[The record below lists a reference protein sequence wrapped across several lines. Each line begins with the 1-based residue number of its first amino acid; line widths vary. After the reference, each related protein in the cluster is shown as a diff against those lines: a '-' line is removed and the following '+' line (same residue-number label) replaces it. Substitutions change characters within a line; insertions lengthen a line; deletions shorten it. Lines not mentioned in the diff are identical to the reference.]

1 MRKLILFFLFLIV
14 FVSAIAQ
21 QNCEDK
27 QHPPP
32 VFTDSLQKI
41 FDESLASSYSKYQ
54 NDSTNAEHIVWYG
67 RRTAYLGNY
76 KEAIDIYTRG
86 MQLFPKDP
94 RFLRHR
100 AHRYIT
106 LRCFDKAINDLEK
119 AAEMV
124 RGKTDEVEADGL
136 PNALNI
142 PTTTLH
148 SNIWYHLGLAYYLE
162 GKYDK
167 ASFAYEQCMGVADNN
182 DMHVATLNWLNIVLR
197 RLGKVAEADM
207 RLRNI
212 SPDLM
217 LIENKDYL
225 DILLLYKIQDRL
237 TKINKMTP
245 RQAALLI
252 DEIGS
257 NATFAYGIG
266 IRYLLKGEKD
276 IARQIFEKITS
287 GKQWSSFGFIGA
299 EVELKRMK

>member
-106 LRCFDKAINDLEK
+106 LRCFDKAIADLEK
-119 AAEMV
+119 AKEMIL
-124 RGKTDEVEADGL
+124 GKTDEVEADGL

-148 SNIWYHLGLAYYLE
+148 YNIWYHLGLAYYLKGE
-162 GKYDK
+162 YEK
-167 ASFAYEQCMGVADNN
+167 ALFAYNQNMLVADNN
-182 DMHVATLNWLNIVLR
+182 DSYVATLNWLYITLKK
-197 RLGKVAEADM
+197 LGKNAEAEQKLQNMD
-207 RLRNI
+207 
-212 SPDLM
+212 PDIQV
-217 LIENKDYL
+217 IENNDYR
-225 DILLLYKIQDRL
+225 DILLMYRRNNEKSLVEKTNSQQSLGSATLGY
-237 TKINKMTP
+237 
-245 RQAALLI
+245 AL
-252 DEIGS
+252 G
-257 NATFAYGIG
+257 NY
-266 IRYLLKGEKD
+266 YLLKGQKEK
-276 IARQIFEKITS
+276 AKEIFKAMVK
-287 GKQWSSFGFIGA
+287 GNQWASFGFIAA
-299 EVELKRMK
+299 EKELERMK

>member
-106 LRCFDKAINDLEK
+106 LRCFDKAIADLEK
-119 AAEMV
+119 AKEMIL
-124 RGKTDEVEADGL
+124 GKTDEVEADGL

-148 SNIWYHLGLAYYLE
+148 YNIWYHLGLAYYLKGE
-162 GKYDK
+162 YEK
-167 ASFAYEQCMGVADNN
+167 ALFAYNQNMLVADNN
-182 DMHVATLNWLNIVLR
+182 DSYVATLNWLYITLKK
-197 RLGKVAEADM
+197 LGKNAEAEQKLHNMD
-207 RLRNI
+207 
-212 SPDLM
+212 PDIQV
-217 LIENKDYL
+217 IENNDYR
-225 DILLLYKIQDRL
+225 DILLMYRRNNEKSLVEKTNSQQSLGSATLGY
-237 TKINKMTP
+237 
-245 RQAALLI
+245 AL
-252 DEIGS
+252 G
-257 NATFAYGIG
+257 NY
-266 IRYLLKGEKD
+266 YLLKGQKEK
-276 IARQIFEKITS
+276 AKEIFKAVVK
-287 GKQWSSFGFIGA
+287 GNQWASFGFIAA
-299 EVELKRMK
+299 EKELERMK

>member
-106 LRCFDKAINDLEK
+106 LRCFDKAIADLEK
-119 AAEMV
+119 AKEMIL
-124 RGKTDEVEADGL
+124 GKTDEVEADGL

-148 SNIWYHLGLAYYLE
+148 YNIWYHLGLAYYLKGE
-162 GKYDK
+162 YEK
-167 ASFAYEQCMGVADNN
+167 ALFAYNQNMLVADNN
-182 DMHVATLNWLNIVLR
+182 DSYVATLNWLYITLKK
-197 RLGKVAEADM
+197 LGKNAEAEQKLQNMD
-207 RLRNI
+207 
-212 SPDLM
+212 PDIQV
-217 LIENKDYL
+217 IENNDYR
-225 DILLLYKIQDRL
+225 DILLMYRRNNEKSLVEKTNSQQSLGSATLGY
-237 TKINKMTP
+237 
-245 RQAALLI
+245 AL
-252 DEIGS
+252 G
-257 NATFAYGIG
+257 NY
-266 IRYLLKGEKD
+266 YLLKGQKEK
-276 IARQIFEKITS
+276 AKEIFKAVVK
-287 GKQWSSFGFIGA
+287 GNQWASFGFIAA
-299 EVELKRMK
+299 EKELERMK

>member
-1 MRKLILFFLFLIV
+1 MRKLFLFFLFPV
-14 FVSAIAQ
+14 CGNVIAQ

-27 QHPPP
+27 QYPPP

-106 LRCFDKAINDLEK
+106 LRCFDKAIADLEK
-119 AAEMV
+119 AKEMIM
-124 RGKTDEVEADGL
+124 GKTDEVEADGL

-148 SNIWYHLGLAYYLE
+148 FNIWYHLGLAYYLKGDFE
-162 GKYDK
+162 K
-167 ASFAYEQCMGVADNN
+167 ALYAYNQNMLVADNN
-182 DMHVATLNWLNIVLR
+182 DSYVATLNWLYITLKK
-197 RLGKVAEADM
+197 LGKNAEAEQKLQNMD
-207 RLRNI
+207 
-212 SPDLM
+212 PDIQV
-217 LIENKDYL
+217 IENNDYR
-225 DILLLYKIQDRL
+225 DILLMYRRNNEKSLL
-237 TKINKMTP
+237 EKINSQQSLGSATLGY
-245 RQAALLI
+245 AL
-252 DEIGS
+252 G
-257 NATFAYGIG
+257 NY
-266 IRYLLKGEKD
+266 YLLKGQKEK
-276 IARQIFEKITS
+276 AREIFQSVVK
-287 GKQWSSFGFIGA
+287 GNQWASFGYIAA
-299 EVELKRMK
+299 EKELERMK